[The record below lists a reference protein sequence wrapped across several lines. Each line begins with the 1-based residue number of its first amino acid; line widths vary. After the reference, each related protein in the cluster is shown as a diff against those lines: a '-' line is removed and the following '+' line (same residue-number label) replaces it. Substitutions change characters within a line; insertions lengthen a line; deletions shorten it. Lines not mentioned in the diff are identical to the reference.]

1 MTTAPAT
8 PKAHD
13 MNGIPKLRIR
23 QQAREAPGRDPN
35 GRHTL
40 TYRDRAHERL
50 PHVVKF
56 SRGRSSAMLLFVLL
70 ENRILKQERGDVV
83 VFNNTACEHPETYR
97 FTAECKRRVE
107 EDYGIPLFLTEFQTC
122 EDARRGQWRRL
133 PAYRLVNERPRSP
146 DNPDGFHWRGE
157 VFEELVSH
165 KAYLPNRHRRVCTA
179 EIKLGPTRR
188 FLADWLANKPGIDAL
203 GHGCAHS
210 RVDLDE
216 MYKRHLRAGGSV
228 PREILLE
235 KRRFVLGRPPRR
247 PAQAYADFSGAARAF
262 DDAATRT
269 NVFGRR
275 ASLGKGAIEYV
286 VLIGLRG
293 DEPLRIARVRAR
305 NDDPHARAG
314 HDGEHVYMPFES
326 MRVGRDDVNR
336 FWSRQEWDLDLD
348 PKDELSNCVYCF
360 MKGARKLGAV
370 HAAMR
375 NPQPGAG
382 FGSTTGTPCDIRW
395 WQALEEKYGRDLV
408 AENRIRRERDGRAG
422 PTRIGFFGLTDLDYR
437 TVAQSASAPAAL
449 AAYEKTVPACAC
461 TS

>member
-1 MTTAPAT
+1 
-8 PKAHD
+8 
-13 MNGIPKLRIR
+13 MNGIPRLRIR
-23 QQAREAPGRDPN
+23 QHAREGGGRDPD
-35 GRHTL
+35 GRRTL
-40 TYRDRAHERL
+40 TYRDAAHERL

-56 SRGRSSAMLLFVLL
+56 SGGRSSAMLLFTLL
-70 ENRILKQERGDVV
+70 DNSILKQERGDVV

-107 EDYGIPLFLTEFQTC
+107 QDYGIPVFHVEFQTY

-133 PAYRLVNERPRSP
+133 PSYRLVNERPRST
-146 DNPDGFHWRGE
+146 DNPDGFHWGGE

-179 EIKLGPTRR
+179 ELKLGPTRG

-203 GHGCAHS
+203 GHGSAHS
-210 RVDLDE
+210 RVDLDQ
-216 MYKRHLRAGGSV
+216 MYERHLRAGGSV

-235 KRRFVLGRPPRR
+235 KRRFVLGRPTRR

-262 DDAATRT
+262 DDTTART
-269 NVFGRR
+269 NVFGGR
-275 ASLGKGAIEYV
+275 ATPGRHAVEYV

-305 NDDPHARAG
+305 DNDPHARAD

-326 MRVGRDDVNR
+326 MRITRDDVNR
-336 FWSRQEWDLDLD
+336 FWNRQEWDLGLD
-348 PKDELSNCVYCF
+348 PKKELSNCVYCF
-360 MKGARKLGAV
+360 MKGAGKLGAV

-375 NPQPGAG
+375 NPQPAAG
-382 FGSTTGTPCDIRW
+382 FGPTAGTPSDITW
-395 WQALEEKYGRDLV
+395 WEALEEKYGRDLL
-408 AENRIRRERDGRAG
+408 AENRMRRKRNDANE
-422 PTRIGFFGLTDLDYR
+422 PTRIGFFGLTNLDYG
-437 TVAQSASAPAAL
+437 TVAQSTSSPGTL
-449 AAYEKTVPACAC
+449 AAYEKSVPACAC